1 MWEIGNGE
9 MMRKKK
15 ECKRKER
22 LELGEREKAVGGRGG
37 EMDEWREGGEHM
49 ADWDS
54 GKRMRDGER
63 GIGSSRTSW
72 A

>member
-1 MWEIGNGE
+1 MGE
-9 MMRKKK
+9 S
-15 ECKRKER
+15 
-22 LELGEREKAVGGRGG
+22 GG